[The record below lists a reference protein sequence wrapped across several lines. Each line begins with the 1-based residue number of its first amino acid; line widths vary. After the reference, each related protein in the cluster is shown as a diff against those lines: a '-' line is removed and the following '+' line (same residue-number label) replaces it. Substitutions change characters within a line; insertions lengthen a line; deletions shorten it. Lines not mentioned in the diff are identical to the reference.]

1 MLINHVDATVFEVD
15 AVRSRHR
22 PRVIDGVGR
31 RIGSLDAIYVAVN
44 EVPVF
49 AAVRVGVLGLRR
61 LVFVP
66 LRDATVE
73 QGHVRVAYG
82 RTTVKAS
89 PAIGM
94 NRELLPADEKTM
106 FDYYRVSC
114 PPVSGSGRRLHRR

>member
-1 MLINHVDATVFEVD
+1 MVNHVNATVFDVD

-22 PRVIDGVGR
+22 PRVIDDVGR
-31 RIGSLDAIYVAVN
+31 RIGSLDAIYVDAN

-49 AAVRVGVLGLRR
+49 ATVKVGVRGLRR

-73 QGHVRVAYG
+73 QGHLRVAYS
-82 RTTVKAS
+82 RTSVKTS

-94 NRELLPADEKTM
+94 NRELLPADEKAM
-106 FDYYRVSC
+106 FDYYGLSC
-114 PPVSGSGRRLHRR
+114 PPVSGSGRRVHRR

>member
-1 MLINHVDATVFEVD
+1 MINHVNATVFEVD
-15 AVRSRHR
+15 AVRRWHR
-22 PRVIDGVGR
+22 PRVIDDVAR
-31 RIGSLDAIYVAVN
+31 RIGSLDAIYVDVN

-82 RTTVKAS
+82 RAAVKTS

-106 FDYYRVSC
+106 FDYYGLPC
-114 PPVSGSGRRLHRR
+114 PPVSGGGRRVRRR